1 MYIPVTYEQD
11 FDDLWM
17 HLKSK
22 YPEKLFNLDGVGE
35 QLDMSKFSKK
45 FFSSAVTSDASIDAN
60 ANVDDMSVIA
70 YEKELPKPFL
80 KMNSYYILWKEL
92 KKLYGRPFADS
103 VVEMQLTGDIY
114 INDMHGIGAGK
125 PYSYFGDTVIIAKT
139 PNGAILYT
147 TMEDVFNRVAHDGQ
161 LGEREDCEEYTP
173 EKGWE
178 ILDNNGWT
186 KLTRI
191 LKHPS
196 HCDLVG
202 VETKN
207 GRTTIVTEDHPV
219 ILKGNQCLAAEDLCC
234 GIHELAQGSLRI
246 DQGVTTSFIDPDYA
260 YFVGFMIGDGYIV
273 SIPGKVTQIRSGHF
287 EICQKNI
294 KNHKIWSVA
303 NRLYDNVREI
313 KQGRALACGYKAD
326 VELLGD
332 TGRKSHKRK
341 MPADVLFWGKDA
353 QLSLLAGLIDA
364 EANINPNGIVS
375 IRVSSFALAEQI
387 AELIRLNNLGN
398 CRTQLIKEYAP
409 SGFASNHP
417 LYGVSCRF
425 TDRDIA
431 KYSIKIQQSYDAVY
445 KKVNVDG
452 RFDSNDYRV
461 HKLLK
466 YQHFGNAVYDVTTAS
481 GHFYSQGLLQHN
493 CFNYS
498 TYDILTKGLPMVK
511 KVKCEPP
518 KYLYSFKSQLEQFV
532 TIASNSTLGAS
543 GTADMLIMM
552 AYYVKNMLNTLSDAH
567 FTFADEDAVW
577 RYVRENLVSF
587 VYTIN
592 QPMRGNQCV
601 TEDTEVL
608 TPSGWKKYDELHVG
622 DDIYTWHDNE
632 LRIQQVQR
640 VNVNDYDGEM
650 HRYRGER
657 FDMQVTPNHRVL
669 YTSDPLAKDFD
680 LKPSQEIIGCEDV
693 YIPVAARKWQGT
705 GGTWP
710 QVRTSTLPW
719 DERQV
724 VCPLEFFSL
733 YRTNLPYSISSQEA
747 GEVVTFTNKTNLPWT
762 IAGEL
767 QHLCVLA
774 GLDSTAIKLDNGR
787 YTVQVRQHMSTLDRA
802 DKKEIVHYK
811 GKVWCPTTEDG
822 VVVFRHNGTVFIS
835 GNSPFTNLSVYDD
848 NFLDK
853 LCADYIFPDGSTPDK
868 EIVKK
873 LQNIYLDI
881 MNEELQRTPL
891 TFPVTTACFSIDK
904 DNNIQDEAF
913 LHNIAQKNLQ
923 WGFIN
928 MYAGSSSTLSS
939 CCFDGSQKVF
949 YMEDP
954 EDGAWRIESLS
965 RLYELYHDAVLFTM
979 GAHGEKSMCK
989 VIRIAGQPIY
999 KLYLEGIKEPIPT
1012 SETHLNPVVGYGLV
1026 PSYKLA
1032 PSDKLIS
1039 RGEDGKGAEVAITSI
1054 SIEPAPEYVYCLEMI
1069 TVPQEEALF
1078 TLPNGIITHNCRLRS
1093 EQQSEYF
1100 NSFGSGS
1107 SKIGSLGV
1115 CTINFPR
1122 LAIQYPLE
1130 EDFMEKLE
1138 EMVGVCAKV
1147 NNAKRHIVQ
1156 KRINNGNEPLYKYE
1170 FMELSKQYSTCGV
1183 NGFYET
1189 IKLLGYDIL
1198 TEEGQALALR
1208 ILDKINDTNKIYQ
1221 NKYKMPHNVE
1231 QVPGEN
1237 LSIKLAEK
1245 DKLMG
1250 YQNEYNLYSNQFIPL
1265 IANADLFDRIKL
1277 QGLFDSHF
1285 SGGSICHLNVETQ
1298 ITDVKNMEDLIRVA
1312 AKKGVVYFAINYVL
1326 SQCTNGH
1333 MSVTNGDKC
1342 LVCGEPITDKYS
1354 RVVGFLTN
1362 IKNWH
1367 KVRREEDFPNRQFY
1381 QGEEIAPPEE
1391 EIEKVDLARNTK
1403 E

>member
-125 PYSYFGDTVIIAKT
+125 PY
-139 PNGAILYT
+139 
-147 TMEDVFNRVAHDGQ
+147 
-161 LGEREDCEEYTP
+161 
-173 EKGWE
+173 
-178 ILDNNGWT
+178 
-186 KLTRI
+186 
-191 LKHPS
+191 
-196 HCDLVG
+196 
-202 VETKN
+202 
-207 GRTTIVTEDHPV
+207 
-219 ILKGNQCLAAEDLCC
+219 
-234 GIHELAQGSLRI
+234 
-246 DQGVTTSFIDPDYA
+246 
-260 YFVGFMIGDGYIV
+260 
-273 SIPGKVTQIRSGHF
+273 
-287 EICQKNI
+287 
-294 KNHKIWSVA
+294 
-303 NRLYDNVREI
+303 
-313 KQGRALACGYKAD
+313 
-326 VELLGD
+326 
-332 TGRKSHKRK
+332 
-341 MPADVLFWGKDA
+341 
-353 QLSLLAGLIDA
+353 
-364 EANINPNGIVS
+364 
-375 IRVSSFALAEQI
+375 
-387 AELIRLNNLGN
+387 
-398 CRTQLIKEYAP
+398 
-409 SGFASNHP
+409 
-417 LYGVSCRF
+417 
-425 TDRDIA
+425 
-431 KYSIKIQQSYDAVY
+431 
-445 KKVNVDG
+445 
-452 RFDSNDYRV
+452 
-461 HKLLK
+461 
-466 YQHFGNAVYDVTTAS
+466 
-481 GHFYSQGLLQHN
+481 

-552 AYYVKNMLNTLSDAH
+552 AYYMKNMLNTLSDAH

-592 QPMRGNQCV
+592 QPMRGNQ
-601 TEDTEVL
+601 
-608 TPSGWKKYDELHVG
+608 
-622 DDIYTWHDNE
+622 
-632 LRIQQVQR
+632 
-640 VNVNDYDGEM
+640 
-650 HRYRGER
+650 
-657 FDMQVTPNHRVL
+657 
-669 YTSDPLAKDFD
+669 
-680 LKPSQEIIGCEDV
+680 
-693 YIPVAARKWQGT
+693 
-705 GGTWP
+705 
-710 QVRTSTLPW
+710 
-719 DERQV
+719 
-724 VCPLEFFSL
+724 
-733 YRTNLPYSISSQEA
+733 
-747 GEVVTFTNKTNLPWT
+747 
-762 IAGEL
+762 
-767 QHLCVLA
+767 
-774 GLDSTAIKLDNGR
+774 
-787 YTVQVRQHMSTLDRA
+787 
-802 DKKEIVHYK
+802 
-811 GKVWCPTTEDG
+811 
-822 VVVFRHNGTVFIS
+822 
-835 GNSPFTNLSVYDD
+835 SPFTNLSVYDD

-1012 SETHLNPVVGYGLV
+1012 SETHLNPVVGHGLV

-1032 PSDKLIS
+1032 PGDKLIS
-1039 RGEDGKGAEVAITSI
+1039 RGEDGKGTEVAITSI

-1069 TVPQEEALF
+1069 TVPQEAALF
-1078 TLPNGIITHNCRLRS
+1078 TLPNGVITHNCRLRS

-1285 SGGSICHLNVETQ
+1285 SGGSICHLNVETK
-1298 ITDVKNMEDLIRVA
+1298 ITDVKDMEDLIRVA

-1326 SQCTNGH
+1326 SQCANGH

-1342 LVCGEPITDKYS
+1342 LVCGEPITDKYT
-1354 RVVGFLTN
+1354 RVVG
-1362 IKNWH
+1362 
-1367 KVRREEDFPNRQFY
+1367 KVC
-1381 QGEEIAPPEE
+1381 
-1391 EIEKVDLARNTK
+1391 
-1403 E
+1403 

>member
-774 GLDSTAIKLDNGR
+774 GLDSTAIKLDNGL
-787 YTVQVRQHMSTLDRA
+787 YTVKVRQHISTLDRA
-802 DKKEIVHYK
+802 DKKESVHYQ

-939 CCFDGSQKVF
+939 C
-949 YMEDP
+949 
-954 EDGAWRIESLS
+954 
-965 RLYELYHDAVLFTM
+965 
-979 GAHGEKSMCK
+979 
-989 VIRIAGQPIY
+989 
-999 KLYLEGIKEPIPT
+999 
-1012 SETHLNPVVGYGLV
+1012 
-1026 PSYKLA
+1026 
-1032 PSDKLIS
+1032 
-1039 RGEDGKGAEVAITSI
+1039 
-1054 SIEPAPEYVYCLEMI
+1054 
-1069 TVPQEEALF
+1069 
-1078 TLPNGIITHNCRLRS
+1078 CRLRS

-1298 ITDVKNMEDLIRVA
+1298 ITDVKDMEDLIRVA

-1342 LVCGEPITDKYS
+1342 LVCGEPITDKYT
-1354 RVVGFLTN
+1354 RVVGKVCRQAQEVARYIGDDIYATIN
-1362 IKNWH
+1362 KNS
-1367 KVRREEDFPNRQFY
+1367 EYAGNP
-1381 QGEEIAPPEE
+1381 
-1391 EIEKVDLARNTK
+1391 
-1403 E
+1403 

>member
-125 PYSYFGDTVIIAKT
+125 PYSYFGDTRVVIPDKEWPFVTLCDLWNQYAEQMPVTDHGDYEEIIPEDLKVLDADDSYVRVSRIVRHQNT
-139 PNGAILYT
+139 QPLLDITVGGDDEPQFQLRVTADHPIILENGSELPA
-147 TMEDVFNRVAHDGQ
+147 EQ
-161 LGEREDCEEYTP
+161 LKVGDALAMSQRFRNY
-173 EKGWE
+173 
-178 ILDNNGWT
+178 ILD
-186 KLTRI
+186 KQRLD
-191 LKHPS
+191 LKIY
-196 HCDLVG
+196 D
-202 VETKN
+202 
-207 GRTTIVTEDHPV
+207 
-219 ILKGNQCLAAEDLCC
+219 
-234 GIHELAQGSLRI
+234 
-246 DQGVTTSFIDPDYA
+246 
-260 YFVGFMIGDGYIV
+260 
-273 SIPGKVTQIRSGHF
+273 
-287 EICQKNI
+287 
-294 KNHKIWSVA
+294 SV
-303 NRLYDNVREI
+303 NV
-313 KQGRALACGYKAD
+313 
-326 VELLGD
+326 
-332 TGRKSHKRK
+332 
-341 MPADVLFWGKDA
+341 
-353 QLSLLAGLIDA
+353 
-364 EANINPNGIVS
+364 
-375 IRVSSFALAEQI
+375 VSSI
-387 AELIRLNNLGN
+387 SPMPELDP
-398 CRTQLIKEYAP
+398 K
-409 SGFASNHP
+409 
-417 LYGVSCRF
+417 
-425 TDRDIA
+425 D
-431 KYSIKIQQSYDAVY
+431 
-445 KKVNVDG
+445 
-452 RFDSNDYRV
+452 
-461 HKLLK
+461 
-466 YQHFGNAVYDVTTAS
+466 FGDKAIYVYDITTETGTFAAD
-481 GHFYSQGLLQHN
+481 GIFKAHN

-608 TPSGWKKYDELHVG
+608 TPGGWKKYDELYVG

-669 YTSDPLAKDFD
+669 YASDPLAKDFD

-747 GEVVTFTNKTNLPWT
+747 GEVVTLTNKTNLPWT

-774 GLDSTAIKLDNGR
+774 GLDSTAIKLDNGL
-787 YTVQVRQHMSTLDRA
+787 YTIKVRQHISTLDRA
-802 DKKEIVHYK
+802 DKKESVHYQ

-891 TFPVTTACFSIDK
+891 TFPVTTACFSIDG

-965 RLYELYHDAVLFTM
+965 RLYELYHDTVLFTM

-1012 SETHLNPVVGYGLV
+1012 SETHLNPVVSYGLV

-1032 PSDKLIS
+1032 PGDKLIS
-1039 RGEDGKGAEVAITSI
+1039 RGEDGKGAEVEITSI

-1354 RVVGFLTN
+1354 RVVG
-1362 IKNWH
+1362 
-1367 KVRREEDFPNRQFY
+1367 KVC
-1381 QGEEIAPPEE
+1381 
-1391 EIEKVDLARNTK
+1391 
-1403 E
+1403 

>member
-125 PYSYFGDTVIIAKT
+125 PYSYFGDTRVVIPDKEWPFVTLCDLWNQYAEQMPVTDHGDYEEIIPEDLKVLDADDSYVRVSRIVRHQNT
-139 PNGAILYT
+139 QPLLDITVGGDDEPQFQLRVTADHPIILENGSELPA
-147 TMEDVFNRVAHDGQ
+147 EQ
-161 LGEREDCEEYTP
+161 LKVGDALAMSQRFRNY
-173 EKGWE
+173 
-178 ILDNNGWT
+178 ILD
-186 KLTRI
+186 KQRLD
-191 LKHPS
+191 LKIY
-196 HCDLVG
+196 D
-202 VETKN
+202 
-207 GRTTIVTEDHPV
+207 
-219 ILKGNQCLAAEDLCC
+219 
-234 GIHELAQGSLRI
+234 
-246 DQGVTTSFIDPDYA
+246 
-260 YFVGFMIGDGYIV
+260 
-273 SIPGKVTQIRSGHF
+273 
-287 EICQKNI
+287 
-294 KNHKIWSVA
+294 SV
-303 NRLYDNVREI
+303 NV
-313 KQGRALACGYKAD
+313 
-326 VELLGD
+326 
-332 TGRKSHKRK
+332 
-341 MPADVLFWGKDA
+341 
-353 QLSLLAGLIDA
+353 
-364 EANINPNGIVS
+364 
-375 IRVSSFALAEQI
+375 VSSI
-387 AELIRLNNLGN
+387 S
-398 CRTQLIKEYAP
+398 P
-409 SGFASNHP
+409 MP
-417 LYGVSCRF
+417 
-425 TDRDIA
+425 
-431 KYSIKIQQSYDAVY
+431 
-445 KKVNVDG
+445 
-452 RFDSNDYRV
+452 
-461 HKLLK
+461 KLDPK
-466 YQHFGNAVYDVTTAS
+466 DFGDKAIYVYDITTETGTFAAD
-481 GHFYSQGLLQHN
+481 GIFKAHN

-608 TPSGWKKYDELHVG
+608 TPGGWKKYDELYVG

-747 GEVVTFTNKTNLPWT
+747 GEVVTLTNKTNLPWT

-774 GLDSTAIKLDNGR
+774 GLDSTAIKLDNGL
-787 YTVQVRQHMSTLDRA
+787 YTVKVRQHISTLDRA
-802 DKKEIVHYK
+802 DKKESVHYQ

-853 LCADYIFPDGSTPDK
+853 LCGDYIFPDGSTPDK

-939 CCFDGSQKVF
+939 CCFDGNQKVF

-1026 PSYKLA
+1026 PSYKLS
-1032 PSDKLIS
+1032 PGDKLIS
-1039 RGEDGKGAEVAITSI
+1039 RGNDGEGAEVAITSI

-1391 EIEKVDLARNTK
+1391 EIEKVDLARNAK

>member
-80 KMNSYYILWKEL
+80 KMNSYYILWKKL

-125 PYSYFGDTVIIAKT
+125 PYSYFGDTQVVISDKEWPFVTLCDLWNQYAEQMPVTDHGDYEEIIPEDLKVLDADDAYVHVSRIVRHKNT
-139 PNGAILYT
+139 QPLLVITVGDAGEPQFQLKVTADHPIILENGSELPAEQLKVG
-147 TMEDVFNRVAHDGQ
+147 DVLAMSQRFRN
-161 LGEREDCEEYTP
+161 Y
-173 EKGWE
+173 
-178 ILDNNGWT
+178 ILD
-186 KLTRI
+186 KQKSD
-191 LKHPS
+191 LK
-196 HCDLVG
+196 
-202 VETKN
+202 
-207 GRTTIVTEDHPV
+207 I
-219 ILKGNQCLAAEDLCC
+219 
-234 GIHELAQGSLRI
+234 
-246 DQGVTTSFIDPDYA
+246 
-260 YFVGFMIGDGYIV
+260 
-273 SIPGKVTQIRSGHF
+273 
-287 EICQKNI
+287 
-294 KNHKIWSVA
+294 
-303 NRLYDNVREI
+303 YDNV
-313 KQGRALACGYKAD
+313 
-326 VELLGD
+326 
-332 TGRKSHKRK
+332 
-341 MPADVLFWGKDA
+341 
-353 QLSLLAGLIDA
+353 
-364 EANINPNGIVS
+364 NIVS
-375 IRVSSFALAEQI
+375 SISPMP
-387 AELIRLNNLGN
+387 ELDP
-398 CRTQLIKEYAP
+398 K
-409 SGFASNHP
+409 
-417 LYGVSCRF
+417 
-425 TDRDIA
+425 D
-431 KYSIKIQQSYDAVY
+431 
-445 KKVNVDG
+445 
-452 RFDSNDYRV
+452 
-461 HKLLK
+461 
-466 YQHFGNAVYDVTTAS
+466 FGDKAIYVYDITTETGTFAAD
-481 GHFYSQGLLQHN
+481 GIFKAHN

-577 RYVRENLVSF
+577 RYVHENLVSF

-608 TPSGWKKYDELHVG
+608 TPGGWKKYDELHVG

-669 YTSDPLAKDFD
+669 YTTDPLAKEFD
-680 LKPSQEIIGCEDV
+680 LKPSQEIIECEDV
-693 YIPVAARKWQGT
+693 YIPVAARKWEGT
-705 GGTWP
+705 GGIWP
-710 QVRTSTLPW
+710 QVGTSELHNR
-719 DERQV
+719 DV
-724 VCPLEFFSL
+724 VCPLGFFNL
-733 YRTNLPYSISSQEA
+733 YQTYLPYCVSRKEA
-747 GEVVTFTNKTNLPWT
+747 ATVVRLSKRFEVTKNM
-762 IAGEL
+762 ADEL

-774 GLDSTAIKLDNGR
+774 GLDSTATKLDNGR
-787 YTVQVRQHMSTLDRA
+787 YTVKVRQHISTLDRA
-802 DKKEIVHYK
+802 DKKEIVHYQ

-904 DNNIQDEAF
+904 NNSIQDEAF

-939 CCFDGSQKVF
+939 CCFDGSQPVF

-954 EDGAWRIESLS
+954 EDGAWRTESLS

-1032 PSDKLIS
+1032 PGDKLIS
-1039 RGEDGKGAEVAITSI
+1039 RGEDGEGAEVAITSI

-1069 TVPQEEALF
+1069 TAPQEEALF

-1298 ITDVKNMEDLIRVA
+1298 ITDVKDMEDLIRVA

-1326 SQCTNGH
+1326 SQCANGH

-1342 LVCGEPITDKYS
+1342 LVCGEPITDKYT
-1354 RVVGFLTN
+1354 RVVG
-1362 IKNWH
+1362 
-1367 KVRREEDFPNRQFY
+1367 KVC
-1381 QGEEIAPPEE
+1381 
-1391 EIEKVDLARNTK
+1391 
-1403 E
+1403 